1 MALPIILA
9 FMARM
14 GLKYGGA
21 KAIQMA
27 IKKYGKKAVAKAT
40 NKMTYVGKNVAKK
53 TKVKTY
59 KDTKAHKATLKI
71 RAALKGRKI
80 STDFGK
86 ALDYTYKTATKGIR
100 GRKPTKKKP

>member
-27 IKKYGKKAVAKAT
+27 IKKYGKNAVAKAT
-40 NKMTYVGKNVAKK
+40 DKMTYVGKKVAKK

-71 RAALKGRKI
+71 RKKLGIK
-80 STDFGK
+80 DK
-86 ALDYTYKTATKGIR
+86 ANPRLRMVNLRNYKPKSN
-100 GRKPTKKKP
+100 KP